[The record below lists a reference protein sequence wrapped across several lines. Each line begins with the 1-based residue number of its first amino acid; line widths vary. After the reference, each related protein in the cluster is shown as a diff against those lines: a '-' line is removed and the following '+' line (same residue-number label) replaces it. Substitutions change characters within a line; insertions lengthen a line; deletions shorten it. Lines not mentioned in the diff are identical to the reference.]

1 MEAFKEAMMY
11 ELYVGGTLGIGGSL
25 TLEHGTIR
33 IIKIDVVSLPTG
45 GKRI

>member
-1 MEAFKEAMMY
+1 MEAFEEAVMY

-25 TLEHGTIR
+25 TLEHRTIKM
-33 IIKIDVVSLPTG
+33 IKIAIVSLPTG